1 MLNAVYKNDKKES
14 IIVQYYFWGK
24 CIFVCV
30 CVQLYFLTD
39 HHCNTKSELTKMLK
53 KGPNLHVPVDALE
66 S

>member
-30 CVQLYFLTD
+30 CFQLYFLTD
-39 HHCNTKSELTKMLK
+39 HHCNTKSELIKMLK